1 MTEYERAFNIVLDAA
16 VLQWAANTKQGEL
29 REALDRVLGQLGD
42 DTLRRALTL
51 RWNRTDHRGRA
62 LISSWMAPDDG
73 GDHERLNHV

>member
-1 MTEYERAFNIVLDAA
+1 MSPERAFNIVLDAA
-16 VLQWAANTKQGEL
+16 VLQWTANTKQGEL

-42 DTLRRALTL
+42 NTLQRALAL

-73 GDHERLNHV
+73 RRQ

>member
-51 RWNRTDHRGRA
+51 R
-62 LISSWMAPDDG
+62 
-73 GDHERLNHV
+73 

>member
-1 MTEYERAFNIVLDAA
+1 MSPERAFNIVLDAA

-29 REALDRVLGQLGD
+29 REALDWVLEQLGD

-73 GDHERLNHV
+73 RRP

>member
-1 MTEYERAFNIVLDAA
+1 MSPERAFNIVLDAA
-16 VLQWAANTKQGEL
+16 VLQWPANTKQGEL

-51 RWNRTDHRGRA
+51 RWNRTDHRGPA

-73 GDHERLNHV
+73 RRP